1 LKIKAK
7 TKPRTVII
15 ESSDLEQEV
24 RHLSHQVASLSLKVQ
39 QLENPDRNLVW
50 MTVNDAANHPQ
61 LKGKISAK
69 QIRDRVI
76 KSISDPV
83 EAPLT
88 PNVHYQIVPG
98 NGTRT
103 KYVVNAIELVKW
115 LENATANTY

>member
-1 LKIKAK
+1 MPAA
-7 TKPRTVII
+7 TTTDI
-15 ESSDLEQEV
+15 EQTV
-24 RHLSHQVASLSLKVQ
+24 RHLSAQVANLTAKVS
-39 QLENPDRNLVW
+39 QLENPDTKLVW

-69 QIRDRVI
+69 QIRDRVL

-88 PNVHYQIVPG
+88 LNIHYQIVPG
-98 NGTRT
+98 NGIRT
-103 KYVVNAIELVKW
+103 KYVVNAIELVNW